1 MVHRNLDA
9 PEGVLV
15 EEDMVTDWVEERA
28 VVRAR
33 VRVARV
39 VGKAVVKAMGALV
52 VVALEVMMAAGIT
65 VEG

>member
-1 MVHRNLDA
+1 
-9 PEGVLV
+9 
-15 EEDMVTDWVEERA
+15 MVTDWVEERA